1 MEFYS
6 VCVGFFAGVFA
17 SYLVSDLV
25 FENFKKEKNGKE
37 DD

>member
-1 MEFYS
+1 MKIEFYS
-6 VCVGFFAGVFA
+6 VCIGFFAGVVA

-25 FENFKKEKNGKE
+25 FENFKKEK